1 MLDRGLKNTITEHL
15 RGSRVQLVDVG
26 ARDGIAS
33 RFLPFCEFL
42 NVAAFEPDPEECAR
56 LNAKAASLP
65 YPIRFLPQALGSVD
79 GQRATLNICRQPGCS
94 SLFQPNLELCNQ
106 FPYGPNLEV
115 VKTHELELNRMD
127 TALRGT
133 GIQPDILKIDTQGTE
148 LDILR
153 GAGELLRKVLVV
165 ELEVEFVPQYIDQ
178 PLFADV
184 DQFMRSQGFELRGL
198 KRSYWRRKI
207 PSDWQY
213 SARGGQ
219 LLHGDALYVN
229 AAQLAASAN
238 DLPAALKALVALS
251 SYAQDDLILN
261 MLAQP
266 GHALK
271 HLPEATRR
279 ALAQQLTASSPPW
292 YARLIRPLVRGYPH
306 RRLRERLDG
315 VRAVDATDW
324 HDPDFF

>member
-1 MLDRGLKNTITEHL
+1 MIDRALKNTISQHL
-15 RGSRVQLVDVG
+15 HGQRLQLVDVG
-26 ARDGIAS
+26 ARDGIAG
-33 RFLPFCEFL
+33 RWLPYCEFL

-56 LNAKAASLP
+56 LNAKASSLP

-94 SLFQPNLELCNQ
+94 SLYLPNLALCSAY
-106 FPYGPNLEV
+106 PYGPNLEV
-115 VKTHELELNRMD
+115 VKTHELQLNRMD
-127 TALRGT
+127 SVLRGT
-133 GIQPDILKIDTQGTE
+133 GIEPDILKIDTQGTE

-153 GAGELLRKVLVV
+153 GAGELLKKVLVV

-184 DQFMRSQGFELRGL
+184 DQFMRAQGFELRGL

-207 PSDWQY
+207 PADWQY
-213 SARGGQ
+213 AARGGQ

-229 AAQLAASAN
+229 AAHMAATAG
-238 DLPAALKALVALS
+238 DLPAALKAVVALS
-251 SYAQDDLILN
+251 AYAQDDLVLH

-266 GHALK
+266 EHALK
-271 HLPEATRR
+271 QLPEETRR
-279 ALAQQLTASSPPW
+279 TMARLLTASTVPW
-292 YARLIRPLVRGYPH
+292 YTRLLRPVLRGYPH

-315 VRAVDATDW
+315 LRAADATDW